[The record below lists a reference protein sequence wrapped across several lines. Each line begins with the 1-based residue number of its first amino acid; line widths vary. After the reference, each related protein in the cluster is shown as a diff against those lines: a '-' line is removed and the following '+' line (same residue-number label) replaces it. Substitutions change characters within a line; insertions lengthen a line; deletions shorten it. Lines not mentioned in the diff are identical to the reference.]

1 MISAKIELSEHYD
14 CEIMKCEKEDI
25 NSSLHFDVQTFSS
38 IDKNE
43 QNYFLDCR
51 QNKIYP
57 YSVKRKDENIFVLK
71 ADYYIGLDWLVTGK
85 KYVNVVPKINAKLL
99 EVFQNSLDIP
109 AEKEFDA
116 KKEVEDDEKA
126 KREIEEVAKKNT
138 DVSKLDYIKMLLD
151 VYAAN
156 LTEKEIGNLVTIY
169 WDTEKIKIE
178 QKEDQLTPFLVVQ
191 FLNLLKSIV
200 RKGLKKSYYKVQENL
215 TNKVKGK
222 ILVGTHIK
230 QNIFKNRMT
239 KTFCEYQVFG
249 EHNTENKFLKKVFQF
264 CTSYVQNSPIFTD
277 KTKVEINNIIN
288 YCRPAFELIKD
299 DLQET
304 QLHHLKYNPF
314 FKEYKEAI
322 KIGNYILK
330 QFAYNISS
338 TSANEIETPPFWIDM
353 PRLFE
358 LYFYQKLLKANNFDR
373 GKINYQFST
382 FGNSLDFF
390 INNGKD
396 SIVIDTKYKLHYKR
410 GHIHS
415 DIRQV
420 SGYARLRKVRNEVK
434 KSCPDWDENSLVNC
448 LIIYPEIERQKDFN
462 YSLDFLSKIC
472 GNPENEIKAYQKVY
486 KLGIALPMI

>member
-1 MISAKIELSEHYD
+1 MKIELSEHIN
-14 CEIMKCEKEDI
+14 CEIINGAEEDSTSKFYIIEDI
-25 NSSLHFDVQTFSS
+25 FSS
-38 IDKNE
+38 INLVERKPFKIE
-43 QNYFLDCR
+43 R
-51 QNKIYP
+51 NKDIFP
-57 YSVKRKDENIFVLK
+57 YKIAKKDDSTYVLN
-71 ADYYIGLDWLVTGK
+71 ADYYIGLDWLVVGE
-85 KYVNVVPKINAKLL
+85 KYINVVPKINAKLL
-99 EVFQNSLDIP
+99 ENYRRSLNSEEEID
-109 AEKEFDA
+109 AEKEA
-116 KKEVEDDEKA
+116 KIDVEVQQEVEKEA
-126 KREIEEVAKKNT
+126 KDISKN
-138 DVSKLDYIKMLLD
+138 DKLNYLQMLLD
-151 VYAAN
+151 IYAAN

-169 WDTEKIKIE
+169 WDSEKIKIE

-230 QNIFKNRMT
+230 QNVFKNRMT

-249 EHNTENKFLKKVFQF
+249 ENNTENKFLKKVFQF
-264 CTSYVQNSPIFTD
+264 CISYVQNKQIFTD
-277 KTKVEINNIIN
+277 ATKVEINNIIN

-330 QFAYNISS
+330 QFAYNISA

-373 GKINYQFST
+373 GKIQYQFST

-396 SIVIDTKYKLHYKR
+396 SIVIDTKYKLHYKQ

-420 SGYARLRKVRNEVK
+420 SGYARLRKVRNEIK

-472 GNPENEIKAYQKVY
+472 GNPENEIKAYHKVY
-486 KLGIALPMI
+486 KLGISLPFIDSKG

>member
-1 MISAKIELSEHYD
+1 MKIELSEHIN
-14 CEIMKCEKEDI
+14 CEIINGVEKDSNSKFYMIEDVFSNI
-25 NSSLHFDVQTFSS
+25 N
-38 IDKNE
+38 
-43 QNYFLDCR
+43 LD
-51 QNKIYP
+51 
-57 YSVKRKDENIFVLK
+57 KRKPIKVERNTKVFPYKITKKDDSTYMLN
-71 ADYYIGLDWLVTGK
+71 ADYYIGLDWLVIGK
-85 KYVNVVPKINAKLL
+85 KYVNVVPKVNAKLL
-99 EVFQNSLDIP
+99 ANFQDRLNIEADKEVDDEEEAKNDEI
-109 AEKEFDA
+109 AEKAIE
-116 KKEVEDDEKA
+116 KEAQKTEGA
-126 KREIEEVAKKNT
+126 
-138 DVSKLDYIKMLLD
+138 SKLDYVKMLLD

-169 WDTEKIKIE
+169 WDSEKIKIE

-200 RKGLKKSYYKVQENL
+200 KKGLKRSYYKVQENL

-230 QNIFKNRMT
+230 QNVFKNRMT

-249 EHNTENKFLKKVFQF
+249 ENNIENKFLKKVFQY
-264 CTSYVQNSPIFTD
+264 CISYVQNSKFFTSE
-277 KTKVEINNIIN
+277 TKGDINNLIN
-288 YCRPAFELIKD
+288 YCRPAFELIND
-299 DLQET
+299 DLKES

-330 QFAYNISS
+330 QFAYNISA

-358 LYFYQKLLKANNFDR
+358 LYFYQKLLKANSFDR

-382 FGNSLDFF
+382 FGNSLDFL

-396 SIVIDTKYKLHYKR
+396 SIVIDTKYKLHYKQ

-420 SGYARLRKVRNEVK
+420 SGYSRLRKVRDEIK
-434 KSCPDWDENSLVNC
+434 KSTPSWNENSLINC
-448 LIIYPEIERQKDFN
+448 LIIYPEIEKQKDFN
-462 YSLDFLSKIC
+462 YTLDCLSKIC
-472 GNPENEIKAYQKVY
+472 GNPDNEIKAYHKVY
-486 KLGIALPMI
+486 KLGIKLPMI